1 MNNAQLIGRLIKK
14 PMLSYTQSGKAV
26 LHFTIAVDNPFSK
39 DAPADLINIEQW
51 NKAAENSANY
61 LIKGEQVAV
70 TGAIRSYK
78 DKNGNFATKV
88 VANSVEFL
96 SSKAEVAALQQKNDA
111 DEQAAANQ
119 QQADFQ
125 QGAPVQ
131 Q

>member
-14 PMLSYTQSGKAV
+14 PMLSYTQNGKAV

-39 DAPADLINIEQW
+39 DASADLINIEQW
-51 NKAAENSANY
+51 NKPAETSANY
-61 LIKGEQVAV
+61 LIKGEKVAV
-70 TGAIRSYK
+70 TGALRSYK
-78 DKNGNFATKV
+78 DKSGNLALKV
-88 VANSVEFL
+88 VANNVEFL
-96 SSKAEVAALQQKNDA
+96 SSKAEVEALKQKNAA
-111 DEQAAANQ
+111 DEQAAQ